1 MKISLLQKNRL
12 IMKKA
17 IPYWLLLLLL
27 VIAFVALIIIAN
39 GETFMIRSP
48 SGDIGIIVLFT
59 LHGGCSSNIHF
70 FLIFFRPSK
79 SGACNITDQWVAIS
93 KKKIKET

>member
-1 MKISLLQKNRL
+1 
-12 IMKKA
+12 MKKA

-70 FLIFFRPSK
+70 FLIFFLSK
-79 SGACNITDQWVAIS
+79 
-93 KKKIKET
+93 